1 MACVKANGHSMKSM
15 ENAFKKIDKKKDK
28 KPSVII
34 ANTIKG
40 KGVYF
45 MENNGKWHHKVPNKN
60 EFDRINKILS

>member
-1 MACVKANGHSMKSM
+1 M
-15 ENAFKKIDKKKDK
+15 
-28 KPSVII
+28 II